1 MVFPSL
7 GVDYTAFSFSV
18 NNPGHFQPS
27 EFHRMPCLV
36 GAEGLGLALPQY
48 STVQYTHHPPPPL
61 LHLLT
66 ASIHP
71 SIHPTILRREIN
83 PIYFESLGSRE
94 VGETYGAR
102 TPPSGLIYI
111 IDARTCINH
120 CPLCETRTCLSSS
133 AVRLSSCRYYR
144 GPVQHCNLHN
154 GWYQVLN
161 IK

>member
-1 MVFPSL
+1 MVFPGL

-36 GAEGLGLALPQY
+36 GAEGLGLAPPQY
-48 STVQYTHHPPPPL
+48 GTHTPLHLLL

-94 VGETYGAR
+94 VGETCGAR
-102 TPPSGLIYI
+102 RPLSGLIYI

-144 GPVQHCNLHN
+144 GPLQHCNLHN
-154 GWYQVLN
+154 ERYQVLN
-161 IK
+161 TK